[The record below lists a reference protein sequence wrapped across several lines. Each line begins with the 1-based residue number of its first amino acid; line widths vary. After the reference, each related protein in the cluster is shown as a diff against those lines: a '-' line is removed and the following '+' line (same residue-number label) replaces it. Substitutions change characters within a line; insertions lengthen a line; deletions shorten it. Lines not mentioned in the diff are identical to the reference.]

1 MDTTEYT
8 YTPYTT
14 LDRRNAPEEF
24 RRLFEAIGA
33 HLAALETAV
42 AAELDRLP
50 VVEIT
55 E

>member
-8 YTPYTT
+8 YTPYSA
-14 LDRRNAPEEF
+14 LDRRRVPDEL

-42 AAELDRLP
+42 AEELDRLP
-50 VVEIT
+50 AVEIT